1 MQRHEGLGGGGG
13 GHTEPKTQSEDL
25 EAVFLGQPMSSW
37 KVPRSSFA
45 GLGSQ
50 HLHQKSRGVFNNAQ
64 SPPKTRCNGMNVGLG
79 TCKPAQFPQFP
90 KWCPRPGWRT
100 FLRLILRTREKNHGG
115 ESGALSHALREFQDC
130 KSDLI

>member
-45 GLGSQ
+45 G
-50 HLHQKSRGVFNNAQ
+50 
-64 SPPKTRCNGMNVGLG
+64 
-79 TCKPAQFPQFP
+79 
-90 KWCPRPGWRT
+90 
-100 FLRLILRTREKNHGG
+100 
-115 ESGALSHALREFQDC
+115 
-130 KSDLI
+130 